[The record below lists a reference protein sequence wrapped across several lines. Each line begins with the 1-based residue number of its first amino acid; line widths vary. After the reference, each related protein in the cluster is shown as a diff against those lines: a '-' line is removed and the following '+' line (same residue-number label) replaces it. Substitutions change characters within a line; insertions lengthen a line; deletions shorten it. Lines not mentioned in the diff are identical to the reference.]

1 MYNTIKKL
9 HGINK
14 SLIILL
20 SFYNNGGWSI
30 RSCPTEEKNELLD
43 LISVTIATITTVAPP
58 SGHAFSISSSPTPTA
73 PPGGTIGTIR
83 SPRGGIPRRS
93 TTTAT
98 ATHRTPA
105 HAAQPSGGPL
115 WGERGGRA
123 LARGGGNNGIG
134 AEKAENLCLKVC
146 LLTLDVLFG
155 KLV

>member
-1 MYNTIKKL
+1 M
-9 HGINK
+9 
-14 SLIILL
+14 
-20 SFYNNGGWSI
+20 GGWSI

-58 SGHAFSISSSPTPTA
+58 SGHTLSISSSSSPTA

-83 SPRGGIPRRS
+83 SPRGGIPRWS
-93 TTTAT
+93 TTTA

-115 WGERGGRA
+115 WGERGGGA
-123 LARGGGNNGIG
+123 LARGGGDNGIG
-134 AEKAENLCLKVC
+134 AKEAENLCLKVC

-155 KLV
+155 KLVGVEV